1 MNATYIYTEDRFPTL
16 RKLANRALKA
26 MADIEDY
33 PQGTIKNP
41 VQLASSAMP
50 DGRTLIQT
58 IYEDGFVRYND
69 GWFIV
74 EVDDYIMYV
83 DFTGYAVKEMISEGV
98 LPPDGSYE
106 YVADEGL
113 GSWSVEDEFDSI
125 TGF

>member
-1 MNATYIYTEDRFPTL
+1 MNATYIYTEDRFPTR

-33 PQGTIKNP
+33 SQGTIKNP
-41 VQLASSAMP
+41 VQLASSVMP

-58 IYEDGFVRYND
+58 IYEDGEVLYND

-74 EVDDYIMYV
+74 EVDDFVMYV
-83 DFTGYAVKEMISEGV
+83 DFTSYAVKEMISAGE

-106 YVADEGL
+106 YIADEGL
-113 GSWSVEDEFDSI
+113 ADELDDEY
-125 TGF
+125 